1 MYDTIIVGTGPAGFS
16 AAMNLKIHNKS
27 FLWFG
32 NKDMSSK
39 VSKAEKIRNYP
50 GLPEITG
57 PGAAGTFPSAC
68 REYGHRHFR

>member
-50 GLPEITG
+50 GFRKLPDR
-57 PGAAGTFPSAC
+57 SC
-68 REYGHRHFR
+68 RHISFSMQRIWT